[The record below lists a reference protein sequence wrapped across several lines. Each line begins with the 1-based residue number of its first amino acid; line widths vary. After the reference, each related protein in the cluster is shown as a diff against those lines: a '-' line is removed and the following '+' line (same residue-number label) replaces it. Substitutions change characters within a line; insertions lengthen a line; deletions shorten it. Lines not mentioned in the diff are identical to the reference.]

1 MDIQSQLA
9 DAVRQAY
16 AKVLSYDRTD
26 LVSILNKNGFPV
38 SNSSSDT
45 DIINKSFQ
53 AIQISNDFRTDLATQ
68 LKKYAE
74 HFTPFQSSKMNFAAQ
89 DVSGS
94 YTNVL
99 TGRDLTTKIAP
110 SETDAIFLK
119 SDLFKSNCNG
129 FASFEGDKKN
139 SIGDNVLDIAKGGI
153 SYLAEQQQA
162 NAAQSQADTAL
173 AIERAKI
180 QAIQAQTAA
189 ENAKSSGTASILKA
203 YTVPMIVGGIVVVGA
218 IAAYFYFKKKKV
230 S

>member
-9 DAVRQAY
+9 DAVRQAF
-16 AKVLSYDRTD
+16 AKVLSNDRTN

-38 SNSSSDT
+38 SNSSRDT

-53 AIQISNDFRTDLATQ
+53 AIQISNDFRKDLATQ
-68 LKKYAE
+68 LQKYAE

-89 DVSGS
+89 DVNGS
-94 YTNVL
+94 YTTII

-119 SDLFKSNCNG
+119 PDLFKSNCNG
-129 FASFEGDKKN
+129 FASFEGDAGSKKN
-139 SIGDNVLDIAKGGI
+139 AIGDIISGGI

-162 NAAQSQADTAL
+162 QAAQSQADTAL

-189 ENAKSSGTASILKA
+189 DSAKASGTASILKA
-203 YTVPMIVGGIVVVGA
+203 YATPMIVGGIVVVGA